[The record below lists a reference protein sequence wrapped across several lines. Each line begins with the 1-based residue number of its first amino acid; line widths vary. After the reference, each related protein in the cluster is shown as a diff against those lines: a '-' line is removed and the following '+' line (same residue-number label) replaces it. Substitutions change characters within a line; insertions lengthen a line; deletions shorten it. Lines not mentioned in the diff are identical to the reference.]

1 MENENLNNDSQKLL
15 IAIYKNIRIAT
26 QSIENILSSI
36 KLNDITVELSKE
48 LSQYYV
54 FEKEVVMLAQSL
66 DFNLKDNSFIQKTQV
81 WISVKLNLLSSSCP
95 QHIAEMM
102 LVGTMMGIIDL
113 VKAAANHDC
122 ASEEIV
128 NLAQSVEN
136 FERENVETLF
146 EYLKMKPNK
155 KDNQQSNSDDTDG
168 NELQERDEDVEDD
181 EVRETDNGKDARNE
195 E

>member
-1 MENENLNNDSQKLL
+1 MDNVKNSEDSQKLL
-15 IAIYKNIRIAT
+15 IAIYKNVRIAT

-54 FEKEVVMLAQSL
+54 FEKEAVMLSQSM
-66 DFNLKDNSFIQKTQV
+66 DYNLKDNSFIQKTQV

-113 VKAAANHDC
+113 VKAVANHDG
-122 ASEEIV
+122 ATEEII
-128 NLAQSVEN
+128 NLAHNVEQ
-136 FERENVETLF
+136 FERDNVEALF
-146 EYLKMKPNK
+146 EFLKMKPHK
-155 KDNQQSNSDDTDG
+155 KDNQTTSEPALDEPTQ
-168 NELQERDEDVEDD
+168 NEDE
-181 EVRETDNGKDARNE
+181 TNTE